1 VSVAVDMQSA
11 TESEQALAEACVNTL
26 YQRDVA
32 SQDLGMKLVTVA
44 PGQVVMEMKITEKML
59 NGHKICHGGF
69 IFALADSTFA
79 FASNSENFS
88 AVATDCMIDY
98 VKPGKLNDLLTAR
111 AKQIDQGKRVGYYD
125 VSITNQE
132 GVKVAH
138 FRGKSYR
145 LGGAILDED
154 GESK

>member
-1 VSVAVDMQSA
+1 MQTS
-11 TESEQALAEACVNTL
+11 TQTQQALAEACVNTL

-32 SQDLGMKLVTVA
+32 SQDLGMKLISIA

-59 NGHKICHGGF
+59 NGHKICHGGY

-88 AVATDCMIDY
+88 SVATDCMIDY

>member
-1 VSVAVDMQSA
+1 MDMQTS
-11 TESEQALAEACVNTL
+11 TQTQQALAEACVNTL

-32 SQDLGMKLVTVA
+32 SQDLGMKLISIA

-59 NGHKICHGGF
+59 NGHKICHGGY

-88 AVATDCMIDY
+88 SVATDCMIDY

>member
-1 VSVAVDMQSA
+1 MDMQTS
-11 TESEQALAEACVNTL
+11 TQTQQALAEACVNTL

-32 SQDLGMKLVTVA
+32 SQDLGMKLISIA

-59 NGHKICHGGF
+59 NGHKICHGGY
-69 IFALADSTFA
+69 IFALADSTLA

-88 AVATDCMIDY
+88 SVATDCMIDY

>member
-1 VSVAVDMQSA
+1 MQSA

>member
-1 VSVAVDMQSA
+1 MDMQTS
-11 TESEQALAEACVNTL
+11 TQTQQALAEACVNTL

-32 SQDLGMKLVTVA
+32 SQDLGMKLISIA

-59 NGHKICHGGF
+59 NGHKICHVGY

-79 FASNSENFS
+79 FSSNSENFS
-88 AVATDCMIDY
+88 SVATDCMIDY

>member
-1 VSVAVDMQSA
+1 MDMQTS
-11 TESEQALAEACVNTL
+11 TQTQQALAEACVNTL

-32 SQDLGMKLVTVA
+32 SQDLGMKLISIA

-59 NGHKICHGGF
+59 NGHKICHGGY

-88 AVATDCMIDY
+88 SVATDCMIDY

-145 LGGAILDED
+145 LGGAILVDD

>member
-1 VSVAVDMQSA
+1 MDMQTS
-11 TESEQALAEACVNTL
+11 TQTQQALAEACVNTL

-32 SQDLGMKLVTVA
+32 SQDLGMKLISIA

-59 NGHKICHGGF
+59 NGHKICHGGY

-88 AVATDCMIDY
+88 SVATDCMIDY
-98 VKPGKLNDLLTAR
+98 VKPGKLDDLLTAR